1 MWIIYLIFGVNF
13 SSLLHQKSNN
23 TQIIILTGC
32 MKCCPA
38 ILLDMYR
45 YMNTECMCRERV
57 VIGGKLYVR
66 YIFVYVCAYMYLIHH
81 TIHFSLAIMVKDF
94 CFNMAMPHIPI
105 IGSSLVPR
113 PFTHFSML
121 HVAHRKEGRSGSRN
135 HVSTIALSLCTARYR
150 TVHEQHKTN

>member
-1 MWIIYLIFGVNF
+1 MTLKKNALLLGCRCISFLAEKHVLHITNTWIIYLIFGVNF

-23 TQIIILTGC
+23 IQIIILTGC

-81 TIHFSLAIMVKDF
+81 TIHFSLAIWSKIF
-94 CFNMAMPHIPI
+94 A
-105 IGSSLVPR
+105 
-113 PFTHFSML
+113 
-121 HVAHRKEGRSGSRN
+121 
-135 HVSTIALSLCTARYR
+135 STWPCRIC
-150 TVHEQHKTN
+150 Q